1 MGLAREQL
9 LADLR
14 DVHAQVHASL
24 VLSREFLAHDICSR
38 AANLKAIARYRRQRR
53 ALATAIAL
61 IERRPA
67 RVQ

>member
-1 MGLAREQL
+1 MDARAQL

-24 VLSREFLAHDICSR
+24 VLSREFLRSGICTR
-38 AANLKAIARYRRQRR
+38 ASNLRQIERYRRQRR

-61 IERRPA
+61 IERKPA